1 VGAWGHFLISGSK
14 ESNSELL
21 SMFQCRDILASA
33 NPQSPADPHVDD
45 EILGARYQPSARLQ
59 IGCPKD
65 RSL

>member
-33 NPQSPADPHVDD
+33 NPS
-45 EILGARYQPSARLQ
+45 YS
-59 IGCPKD
+59 
-65 RSL
+65 